1 MTDYQRLT
9 RDEAKAL
16 EEFFAARDRL
26 AELNLESATLRACG
40 KLVSAR
46 LPNVSKERPA
56 GRTLRATLADRWNS
70 AGNIHR
76 GVVSAGVRTMRRL
89 IRARGAAGF
98 DPS

>member
-1 MTDYQRLT
+1 VTDYRRLT
-9 RDEAKAL
+9 PDEAKAL
-16 EEFFAARDRL
+16 EEFFSARDRL

-46 LPNVSKERPA
+46 LPNIAKDTLA
-56 GRTLRATLADRWNS
+56 GRMLRQTLADRWNS
-70 AGNIHR
+70 AGTLHR

-89 IRARGAAGF
+89 IRARGAAGL